1 MSVVESTVDEQEQTT
16 PETPSEWFDHN
27 VRATFHSIIENMTLR
42 SESEKVVLHAL
53 VDDLDKDPAD
63 VIAKLEIAPINQGGG
78 GYVDPVL
85 AQVLSDNAALR
96 NDVKE
101 LLDAL
106 RSNAASSQ
114 VTAAENKVDEDLA
127 IPEPTPTQV
136 TSPAPTPTPIQ
147 TAPAPTP
154 VDSPSATQEEPAAQN
169 TPGVTSEI
177 SPTPEAPATAP
188 EPAPE
193 TTSETTNDLPPAI

>member
-1 MSVVESTVDEQEQTT
+1 MSVVESTVDPKEGKDTT
-16 PETPSEWFDHN
+16 PNSPSQWFDEN
-27 VRATFHSIIENMTLR
+27 VRATFHALIENVTLR

-106 RSNAASSQ
+106 RTNADSAK

-127 IPEPTPTQV
+127 TPEPIP
-136 TSPAPTPTPIQ
+136 PAQTTAPVAPTPIQ
-147 TAPAPTP
+147 TTPPAPTP
-154 VDSPSATQEEPAAQN
+154 VD
-169 TPGVTSEI
+169 
-177 SPTPEAPATAP
+177 
-188 EPAPE
+188 PAPE
-193 TTSETTNDLPPAI
+193 TPVAPAPEPEPETVQEDSKDLPPEV